1 MGGGGLK
8 GGTGDTGSIKY
19 KKDAWEE
26 SIYIICIIWNGRGSK
41 EKKQTKIRG
50 RLYYKP
56 WRRDSND

>member
-26 SIYIICIIWNGRGSK
+26 SILYIYYMYYMKRTWIKR
-41 EKKQTKIRG
+41 EKADK
-50 RLYYKP
+50 
-56 WRRDSND
+56 D